1 MPAAVVSTTRIQE
14 TLIAFSRSK
23 QTDIATPNT
32 AAGMWRLH
40 KVNASLVNPRLNT
53 ENDAEELGK
62 GHEFATTLYA
72 TSWDVGGALEK
83 YLGAEIAA
91 WAMVFSLGKVVKSGS
106 APHMIYTCTPLIPSA
121 GEAVELPYF
130 SYVEQIRPG
139 DNVVLDRMV
148 SGCAIEGWT
157 ISLGSGPGRAN
168 SKINIEF
175 VGSGKTVEPSAI
187 TIPAAT
193 SEKLLASAS
202 LALTL
207 NGVDYVTAKNVVS
220 LETSWKNNIRMDA
233 GFYPGSGFQA
243 WAGKTF
249 TVDAGTDVFTCTGHG
264 LQNGAEV
271 TVSGADLPAG
281 LTAGVVYHV
290 IAAATNTLQLSLTE
304 GGDAVLMSD
313 AGTPPH
319 TMTVVPATTGAI
331 RGRLEYGNRSGTL
344 KFVAKFVSGS
354 DELAKLRAQTTGT
367 AVLTLTYDTNNSL
380 SITWHKVAFALV
392 DVGETDG
399 ILTVS
404 VECTPMYHSANGLIT
419 AVAKCGTGLIG
430 GAEA

>member
-14 TLIAFSRSK
+14 TLIAFSRAK
-23 QTDIATPNT
+23 QADIATPNT

-53 ENDAEELGK
+53 ENDAEKLGK
-62 GHEFATTLYA
+62 GHEFATTLYP
-72 TSWDVGGALEK
+72 T
-83 YLGAEIAA
+83 
-91 WAMVFSLGKVVKSGS
+91 
-106 APHMIYTCTPLIPSA
+106 
-121 GEAVELPYF
+121 
-130 SYVEQIRPG
+130 
-139 DNVVLDRMV
+139 
-148 SGCAIEGWT
+148 
-157 ISLGSGPGRAN
+157 
-168 SKINIEF
+168 
-175 VGSGKTVEPSAI
+175 
-187 TIPAAT
+187 
-193 SEKLLASAS
+193 
-202 LALTL
+202 
-207 NGVDYVTAKNVVS
+207 
-220 LETSWKNNIRMDA
+220 
-233 GFYPGSGFQA
+233 FYPGSGFQA

-264 LQNGAEV
+264 LQNGAHV

-290 IAAATNTLQLSLTE
+290 IAATTDTLQLSLTE

-344 KFVAKFVSGS
+344 KFVARFMSGS
-354 DELAKLRAQTTGT
+354 TELAKLRSQTTGT

-419 AVAKCGTGLIG
+419 AVAKCDVDGIG
-430 GAEA
+430 EAEA